1 MYINRERNLIE
12 LLEQDIDDKSKI
24 FLSNN
29 VQIGVEAFLQ
39 FKAENRAFLGFPK
52 STLVLGHL
60 LSYSIEK
67 QLYTAVFSPETP
79 LTAKIKKVNGYGCRI
94 VEIASPNFVFNI
106 GKTRKKNDLLNKS
119 KYKTE
124 AAKMNLGLIGGQLSL
139 NLDNIEKISF
149 SAPKKYAQITYGFN
163 TFKGELEYVNILIP
177 NANYTGN
184 IYLLELLSKEKSGL
198 YLVDKKE
205 EEMLVSLKEDINKKF
220 RNGLEK
226 EAN

>member
-1 MYINRERNLIE
+1 MYINRERKVIE
-12 LLEQDIDDKSKI
+12 LLKQDIDDKLKI

-39 FKAENRAFLGFPK
+39 FKAENRAFLEFPK

-60 LSYSIEK
+60 LSYSVEK
-67 QLYTAVFSPETP
+67 QLYNAVFSPETT
-79 LTAKIKKVNGYGCRI
+79 LTANIKKVNGYGCKI

-106 GKTRKKNDLLNKS
+106 GKTRTKNALLNKS
-119 KYKTE
+119 KYKIE
-124 AAKMNLGLIGGQLSL
+124 AAKMNLGLIGEQLSL
-139 NLDNIEKISF
+139 NWENLDKISF
-149 SAPKKYAQITYGFN
+149 NAPKKYAQITYGFN

-177 NANYTGN
+177 NADYTDN

-205 EEMLVSLKEDINKKF
+205 EMLVSLKKDINKKF

>member
-1 MYINRERNLIE
+1 MYINKERDLIE

-106 GKTRKKNDLLNKS
+106 GKTRKKNALLNKS

-124 AAKMNLGLIGGQLSL
+124 AAKMNLGLMG
-139 NLDNIEKISF
+139 DNY
-149 SAPKKYAQITYGFN
+149 P
-163 TFKGELEYVNILIP
+163 
-177 NANYTGN
+177 
-184 IYLLELLSKEKSGL
+184 
-198 YLVDKKE
+198 
-205 EEMLVSLKEDINKKF
+205 
-220 RNGLEK
+220 
-226 EAN
+226 